1 VRGGQC
7 AAALGLFG
15 ESVPL
20 YRAAIALGFPNLQG
34 ELAKAEQMRDD
45 VRKAAELLEQENG
58 ARAKV
63 CLRDAHAAAPHA
75 VHVLHLLARAH
86 LLCQDFE
93 SARSV
98 GKQLVIA
105 VQRLPGAVRSAP
117 ETPGNLVMAVLLAR
131 ALCGLGKVD
140 EARSELEQALSRT
153 GAAAAGAEDA
163 QTLLQLARSLEQ
175 SKQEANMLF
184 NRGLV
189 SKALDKYTE
198 AHILKSI
205 LYNDFCIGKC
215 TWKISFS
222 ECVRP

>member
-1 VRGGQC
+1 
-7 AAALGLFG
+7 
-15 ESVPL
+15 
-20 YRAAIALGFPNLQG
+20 
-34 ELAKAEQMRDD
+34 
-45 VRKAAELLEQENG
+45 
-58 ARAKV
+58 
-63 CLRDAHAAAPHA
+63 
-75 VHVLHLLARAH
+75 
-86 LLCQDFE
+86 
-93 SARSV
+93 
-98 GKQLVIA
+98 
-105 VQRLPGAVRSAP
+105 
-117 ETPGNLVMAVLLAR
+117 MAVLLAR